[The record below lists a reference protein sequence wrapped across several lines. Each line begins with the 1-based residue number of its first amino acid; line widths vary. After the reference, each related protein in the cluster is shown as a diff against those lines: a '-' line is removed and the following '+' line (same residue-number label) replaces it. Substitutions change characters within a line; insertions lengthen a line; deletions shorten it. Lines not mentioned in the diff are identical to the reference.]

1 MRGRSSAAG
10 VIARRP
16 PTSHQNKHDEVRL
29 KINNNNNNNNNNDDD
44 DDDDNSNISAESNS
58 RQAKR
63 RIPARRVAT
72 AAWYE
77 DAAGYLAPLS
87 CCARGRRRSQTHTD
101 STRHACQSRDGKM
114 ASNLKRLAR
123 EHASLHHKGLPPYYC
138 FPSSNPAGP
147 DSLTQLTVLL
157 TGPSGTPYSQGL
169 WRLQLRLP
177 EDYPASPPKAFF
189 KTRIWHPNVEESTG
203 AVCVDTLKRDWDPKL
218 TLSDILIT
226 ISCLLIHPNPDSALN
241 ATAGSLLQE
250 NYESFARQAKLMTS
264 IHAPIPADMK
274 DQVNEAKGDDNVTTA
289 SSTGDEQSSSNR
301 DAPVQTVIMKRKQ
314 QSTPPLRDEERP
326 ASEHQQVNQPT
337 EDSDS
342 DADADSDSENSA
354 SKENDPTLSSSPVIV
369 PVRSPRSVLG
379 KRPLSVLSVAEEPEL
394 VLVNDSSDDEEDAD
408 QPPEFSGMTAS
419 EKNVAANSPDFAATI
434 RRNRSN
440 SKHQHH
446 HHIPSLNDQSLLL
459 QPRRKAP
466 KLSDSTA
473 KRSCMNMAPV
483 SVLAPAK
490 TAAERKRSSAG
501 SDGGNY
507 ANAKPLS
514 PIISAATATM
524 TTKETNMKQVA
535 GPAPFLTSKV
545 ETSFSMDDKLS
556 VRSSLAPLPLA
567 RKPQHHHTLSN
578 LTVRPKPRTGL
589 RRL

>member
-1 MRGRSSAAG
+1 
-10 VIARRP
+10 
-16 PTSHQNKHDEVRL
+16 
-29 KINNNNNNNNNNDDD
+29 
-44 DDDDNSNISAESNS
+44 
-58 RQAKR
+58 
-63 RIPARRVAT
+63 
-72 AAWYE
+72 
-77 DAAGYLAPLS
+77 
-87 CCARGRRRSQTHTD
+87 
-101 STRHACQSRDGKM
+101 M

-218 TLSDILIT
+218 TLQDILIT

-241 ATAGSLLQE
+241 ATAGALLQE

-264 IHAPIPADMK
+264 IHAPIPADMR
-274 DQVNEAKGDDNVTTA
+274 DQVNEAKRDANGADAAV
-289 SSTGDEQSSSNR
+289 SSESEEPSSS
-301 DAPVQTVIMKRKQ
+301 DSALPVQTVFMKRKQ
-314 QSTPPLRDEERP
+314 QPTPPSLEERQP
-326 ASEHQQVNQPT
+326 ATEQQPANQSI

-342 DADADSDSENSA
+342 EADVDSDSENSA
-354 SKENDPTLSSSPVIV
+354 SKENDPTLSSSPVIP

-379 KRPLSVLSVAEEPEL
+379 KRPLSVLSVSEEPDL
-394 VLVNDSSDDEEDAD
+394 VLINDSSDEEDAD

-419 EKNVAANSPDFAATI
+419 EKNVAANSPDLAAAI
-434 RRNRSN
+434 SRNRSN
-440 SKHQHH
+440 SKHHH
-446 HHIPSLNDQSLLL
+446 RAPSLNDQSLLL
-459 QPRRKAP
+459 QPRRKTP

-473 KRSCMNMAPV
+473 RRSCINMTPV
-483 SVLAPAK
+483 SALAPAK
-490 TAAERKRSSAG
+490 AAAERKRSSAG

-507 ANAKPLS
+507 ASPKALS
-514 PIISAATATM
+514 PIIGAATATTATKEVYM
-524 TTKETNMKQVA
+524 KQAGGSTPFPTTKVEPSISVDEKVSA
-535 GPAPFLTSKV
+535 RSK
-545 ETSFSMDDKLS
+545 
-556 VRSSLAPLPLA
+556 LAPRSPV
-567 RKPQHHHTLSN
+567 RKQQQLHTLSN

>member
-1 MRGRSSAAG
+1 
-10 VIARRP
+10 
-16 PTSHQNKHDEVRL
+16 
-29 KINNNNNNNNNNDDD
+29 
-44 DDDDNSNISAESNS
+44 
-58 RQAKR
+58 
-63 RIPARRVAT
+63 
-72 AAWYE
+72 
-77 DAAGYLAPLS
+77 
-87 CCARGRRRSQTHTD
+87 
-101 STRHACQSRDGKM
+101 M

-123 EHASLHHKGLPPYYC
+123 EHASLHHQGLPPYYC

-177 EDYPASPPKAFF
+177 EDYPSSPPKAFF

-218 TLSDILIT
+218 TLNDILIT

-241 ATAGSLLQE
+241 ATAGALLQE

-264 IHAPIPADMK
+264 IHAPIPAEMK
-274 DQVNEAKGDDNVTTA
+274 DQVNEAKRDDDVTA
-289 SSTGDEQSSSNR
+289 SSTGEEQSSSNR
-301 DAPVQTVIMKRKQ
+301 DVPVQTVIMKRKQ
-314 QSTPPLRDEERP
+314 QSTPPLLEEQQP
-326 ASEHQQVNQPT
+326 ASEHQVNQPT

-354 SKENDPTLSSSPVIV
+354 SKENDPTLSSSPVIM

-394 VLVNDSSDDEEDAD
+394 VLVNDSSDDEGDAN

-434 RRNRSN
+434 SRNRSN
-440 SKHQHH
+440 SKHQHQH
-446 HHIPSLNDQSLLL
+446 RIPSLNDQSLLL

-473 KRSCMNMAPV
+473 KRSCINMAPV

-514 PIISAATATM
+514 PIISVATATM
-524 TTKETNMKQVA
+524 TTKETNMKQA
-535 GPAPFLTSKV
+535 GGPAPFLTSKV
-545 ETSFSMDDKLS
+545 EASFSMDDKLS

-567 RKPQHHHTLSN
+567 RKPQHQHTLSN

>member
-1 MRGRSSAAG
+1 M
-10 VIARRP
+10 VI
-16 PTSHQNKHDEVRL
+16 S
-29 KINNNNNNNNNNDDD
+29 
-44 DDDDNSNISAESNS
+44 
-58 RQAKR
+58 
-63 RIPARRVAT
+63 
-72 AAWYE
+72 
-77 DAAGYLAPLS
+77 
-87 CCARGRRRSQTHTD
+87 
-101 STRHACQSRDGKM
+101 STRHAHRAAYRPIGDPLLAGTL
-114 ASNLKRLAR
+114 ASA
-123 EHASLHHKGLPPYYC
+123 AS
-138 FPSSNPAGP
+138 SAG
-147 DSLTQLTVLL
+147 
-157 TGPSGTPYSQGL
+157 
-169 WRLQLRLP
+169 RLP
-177 EDYPASPPKAFF
+177 RKPAQGFFQDTDMAPKC
-189 KTRIWHPNVEESTG
+189 RGI
-203 AVCVDTLKRDWDPKL
+203 DWRRLCGHVKERLGPK
-218 TLSDILIT
+218 T